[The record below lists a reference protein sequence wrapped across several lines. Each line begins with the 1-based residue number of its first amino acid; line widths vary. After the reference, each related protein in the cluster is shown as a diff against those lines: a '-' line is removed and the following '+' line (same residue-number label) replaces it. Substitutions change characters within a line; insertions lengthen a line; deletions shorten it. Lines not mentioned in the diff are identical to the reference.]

1 MIHELIHTKS
11 LAESIHRKIKATK
24 PQLTQPNVT
33 NTRRKLDTQFMQ
45 DA

>member
-11 LAESIHRKIKATK
+11 LAESIYRKIKGTK
-24 PQLTQPNVT
+24 AQLTQHKVT
-33 NTRRKLDTQFMQ
+33 NTRRKHDTQFMQ